1 MFVPKKR
8 GKKRTVPDAAGA
20 PAETEE
26 EVPLTDLSSMI
37 YCSFISLDDKFPTT
51 ANSELEEGC
60 QDGSNGV
67 SAASAGG
74 GEDAQAEEAD
84 SDEGGEKEE
93 EEEEDDE
100 VDTSWTDAQRY
111 HLQCMGVGIGLLALT
126 VLRKRYFGRQSL

>member
-1 MFVPKKR
+1 MPKKR
-8 GKKRTVPDAAGA
+8 GKKRTVPDAAHA
-20 PAETEE
+20 PAEAEE

-37 YCSFISLDDKFPTT
+37 YCSFIGSDDAFPTT
-51 ANSELEEGC
+51 ASSELEKGC

-84 SDEGGEKEE
+84 SDEGGEEE
-93 EEEEDDE
+93 EKEEEDDE
-100 VDTSWTDAQRY
+100 VDASWTDAQRY